1 MAILQNLIY
10 MQPVYFRFITLVA
23 FLTLSAEARTFK
35 DDMGREIEAE
45 MTGVNGENVVLSKG
59 GQSFQWPVAKL
70 SKVDQQ
76 YVSAWKSDPAT
87 TPSVVVNVWEREGIG
102 SAGLMDGKG
111 GLELPK
117 NIPLLKTTEEKEKY
131 RYYDV
136 DLSNNSQV
144 DANKVHLKYVIYVI
158 DASNKIVDFPGQEDV
173 DAIPARQKVTVVT
186 KAATMIR
193 AKTTSATFG
202 VNPLGG
208 LTTGSST
215 DRSTERFG
223 GIWARA
229 YSHDGK
235 LLGERKQLHDE
246 LERLDLPWTAA
257 PVQEFADIP
266 LLESFEK
273 LEEFLKSLPKLPD
286 SIKPPSGLP
295 KPPSGLPKPPSG
307 LPKPPFSR
315 P

>member
-1 MAILQNLIY
+1 M
-10 MQPVYFRFITLVA
+10 RTLALLSLSISA
-23 FLTLSAEARTFK
+23 FFSSLGEARTFT
-35 DDMGREIEAE
+35 DDQGRQIEAE
-45 MTGVNGENVVLSKG
+45 MTGVNGANVVLNKNG
-59 GQSFQWPVAKL
+59 RLFQWPAAKL
-70 SKVDQQ
+70 SAADQQ

-111 GLELPK
+111 GLELPR

-173 DAIPARQKVTVVT
+173 DAIPARQKETVVT

-229 YSHDGK
+229 YSLADPTVV
-235 LLGERKQLHDE
+235 D
-246 LERLDLPWTAA
+246 DLI
-257 PVQEFADIP
+257 DN
-266 LLESFEK
+266 
-273 LEEFLKSLPKLPD
+273 
-286 SIKPPSGLP
+286 
-295 KPPSGLPKPPSG
+295 
-307 LPKPPFSR
+307 R
-315 P
+315 MNR